1 MSNSDSK
8 KIRFLKQHSEL
19 FPEDFHIIG
28 SPGDSVNSVQSVNR
42 EIPPYEPPSS
52 GDLAAYES
60 QICDCKRCPLGE
72 SRTKFVFGVGDPDA
86 DLMFVGEAPG
96 HQEDMQG
103 EPFVG
108 PAGQLLDK
116 ILKAI
121 NLTRQQV
128 YIGNVLKCRP
138 PNNRDPNA
146 EEIEACEPYL
156 IQQIQMIQPKA
167 IIALGR
173 VAGNTLL
180 KESMALK
187 NMRGTTWNYHGTDL
201 IVTYHPAAL
210 LRNEQLKRPTWEDF
224 QMIQKKYL
232 KE

>member
-1 MSNSDSK
+1 MSDPDNLK
-8 KIRFLKQHSEL
+8 QRFLRQHREL
-19 FPEDFHIIG
+19 FPEDFYIEG
-28 SPGDSVNSVQSVNR
+28 AADTASQEVKAVSR
-42 EIPPYEPPSS
+42 EIPPYDPPPSGS
-52 GDLAAYES
+52 LTEYEQ
-60 QICDCKRCPLGE
+60 QICDCLRCPLGK
-72 SRTKFVFGVGDPDA
+72 SRTKFVFGVGDPEA
-86 DLMFVGEAPG
+86 ELMFIGEAPG
-96 HQEDMQG
+96 HQEDLKG

-121 NLTRQQV
+121 DLARDDV

-138 PNNRDPNA
+138 PNNRNPNA

-156 IQQIQMIQPKA
+156 IQQINMIQPKA

-187 NMRGTTWNYHGTDL
+187 NMRGKTWNYHGTDL

-210 LRNEQLKRPTWEDF
+210 LRNQQLKRPTWEDF

-232 KE
+232 NE